1 MLKSETMPIDQVLT
15 EAKDKMTK
23 SESAMMHEFDGVRTG
38 KANPALVE
46 NIMAEAYG
54 STMRLRD
61 MAGITAPETRTI
73 LIQPWDAG
81 TVDPINKAI
90 QSANLGLNPSI
101 DGKVIR
107 ITLPELSQE
116 RREELVKVAKKLTED
131 GRVAVRHV
139 RRDALEGLKK
149 CGKESGVSEDQ
160 IKTAE
165 KEVQKITDDFIKKL
179 DSHLAA
185 KEEEILTV

>member
-1 MLKSETMPIDQVLT
+1 MPIDQVLKET
-15 EAKDKMTK
+15 DEKMAK
-23 SESAMMHEFDGVRTG
+23 SETAMMHEFEGVRTG

-46 NIMAEAYG
+46 NLMVEAYG

-61 MAGITAPETRTI
+61 MAGITAPETRMI

-81 TVDPINKAI
+81 TVEAIAKAI
-90 QSANLGLNPSI
+90 QAANLGLNPAI

-116 RREELVKVAKKLTED
+116 RREELVKVAKKITED

-139 RRDALEGLKK
+139 RRDAMDGLKK
-149 CGKESGVSEDQ
+149 TSKEAGVSEDE
-160 IKTAE
+160 IKGAE
-165 KEVQKITDDFIKKL
+165 KQVQKLTDDFIKKL
-179 DSHLAA
+179 DTHLAE
-185 KEEEILTV
+185 KENEIRTV

>member
-1 MLKSETMPIDQVLT
+1 MPTDQVLKETEAKMAKSET
-15 EAKDKMTK
+15 
-23 SESAMMHEFDGVRTG
+23 AMMHEFEGVRTG

-46 NIMAEAYG
+46 NLMVDAYG
-54 STMRLRD
+54 SSMRLRD
-61 MAGITAPETRTI
+61 MAGITAPESRMI

-81 TVDPINKAI
+81 TVESISKAI
-90 QSANLGLNPSI
+90 QSANLGLNPAI

-116 RREELVKVAKKLTED
+116 RREELVKVAKKITED

-139 RRDALEGLKK
+139 RRDAMDGLKK
-149 CGKESGVSEDQ
+149 ARKEAGVSEDE

-165 KEVQKITDDFIKKL
+165 KDVQKLTDDFIKKL
-179 DSHLAA
+179 DAHLAD
-185 KEEEILTV
+185 KEKEILTV

>member
-1 MLKSETMPIDQVLT
+1 MPIDQILT

-107 ITLPELSQE
+107 ITLIKVIMISMMIIMLSM
-116 RREELVKVAKKLTED
+116 RSLMTSTTFHGIIMSIILITIR
-131 GRVAVRHV
+131 
-139 RRDALEGLKK
+139 
-149 CGKESGVSEDQ
+149 EDQ
-160 IKTAE
+160 
-165 KEVQKITDDFIKKL
+165 F
-179 DSHLAA
+179 
-185 KEEEILTV
+185 